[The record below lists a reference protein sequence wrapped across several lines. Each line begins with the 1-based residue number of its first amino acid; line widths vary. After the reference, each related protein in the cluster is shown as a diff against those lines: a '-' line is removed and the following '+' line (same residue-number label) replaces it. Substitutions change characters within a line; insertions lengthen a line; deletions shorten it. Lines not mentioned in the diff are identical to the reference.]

1 MSRQAVHLAS
11 RCQVGQVRQRGQLGG
26 LMVAPRVPGTI
37 NHDVLNQSNLPQP
50 GGSQAEA
57 DRAAAL
63 DDVGLLDHAQCRRVS
78 QVVDRSAL
86 GVGVDAGLVSGVGL
100 HATVPVQVVG

>member
-1 MSRQAVHLAS
+1 
-11 RCQVGQVRQRGQLGG
+11 
-26 LMVAPRVPGTI
+26 MVAPRVPGTI

-63 DDVGLLDHAQCRRVS
+63 DDVGLLDHTQCRRVS